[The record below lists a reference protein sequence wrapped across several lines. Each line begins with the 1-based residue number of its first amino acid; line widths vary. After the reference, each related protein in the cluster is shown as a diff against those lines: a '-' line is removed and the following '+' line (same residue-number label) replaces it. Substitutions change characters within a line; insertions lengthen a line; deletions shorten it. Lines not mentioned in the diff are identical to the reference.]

1 LAIKACQAGH
11 RTLFATAQQRVDRL
25 EGAQHRNSLD
35 DELRRLDRYRLQ
47 ARSGGC
53 SGGVRKGVFRGV
65 VRWRMARRVA
75 RAGSGHRFVVEAAT
89 GVAGG

>member
-47 ARSGGC
+47 ARSGGG